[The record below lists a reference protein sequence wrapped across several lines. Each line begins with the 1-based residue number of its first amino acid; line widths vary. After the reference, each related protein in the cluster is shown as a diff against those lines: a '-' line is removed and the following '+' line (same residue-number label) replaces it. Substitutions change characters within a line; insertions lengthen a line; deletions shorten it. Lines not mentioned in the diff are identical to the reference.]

1 MYATFTY
8 TCTTP
13 LKTEDGLHRAHFQ
26 NPLTMVK
33 QLLMTPALTPHILSP
48 KNLLCKAQL
57 GFMHAHVLAALR
69 TPNMVAP

>member
-1 MYATFTY
+1 
-8 TCTTP
+8 
-13 LKTEDGLHRAHFQ
+13 
-26 NPLTMVK
+26 MVK

-69 TPNMVAP
+69 TPNMVAS